1 MKRIMCL
8 LLALVMV
15 FSLVGVSAFAD
26 ETEEP
31 AEEAEEE
38 VEETT
43 VDDGFISVTFT
54 GATEGLYSQYSS
66 FDNIISL
73 NDWYSVYLKPG
84 YDIEVTDGTL
94 GTSGYWVDSEGNV
107 VRYRQFIVYSDSAP
121 DEVVINVVASSDE
134 APTAVYVT
142 AQLPSGATAESVI
155 SYANYDVY
163 VLSGSSDSVDLYG
176 GYALAETDGIEITN
190 SGYGID
196 NYTGEMSAYYWY
208 TVTGETSEATLNIV
222 EDPDA
227 PTAVYTTVKLPDGA
241 SAEDVVYSEPWYYN
255 EYTMSGN
262 SDSIWLYGGY
272 ALGET
277 AGIEIED
284 SWYWVDS
291 EGQVYVYYYY
301 TLTGETSEVELNIV
315 EDEDAPYAI
324 KITYAGDLADEY
336 GTDYML
342 STEEWIN
349 VSILREYD
357 ITSVTNAEVKIWS
370 GDNDLVIYPN
380 EGATEIVI
388 TGTKKAAGTLKV
400 TGATDQVVS
409 ILKYDDEAGKY
420 VAAAEGD
427 TVEADTDLCVTL
439 KQGYVIEE
447 YSSYYHCE
455 NGETEFYVR
464 AADILSDGTATLNVV
479 EGVVLVY
486 AGDVENGC
494 ADDYR
499 DGYTYVVDSGYYNI
513 YVSTNYGYVAD
524 VDGGE
529 VTEVYYS
536 CNTETGEVRASYYI
550 TPTSA
555 GTITV
560 TFREAEE
567 DELPASIKVEYTGET
582 DGLSSGAAYVM
593 PGNYFWL
600 YLENGYTAEVTGAT
614 YSYYYSYWN
623 EIDFT
628 IDEDAT
634 AVTVNIIKIAE
645 ESTLKVV
652 GGTDV
657 TDAEAQ
663 EAVIKTDDTVADGDA
678 LESGVNTIRV
688 ANGYEIEAVDGAVY
702 YENGYVTDYDGNIY
716 LEYVLVP
723 TGDPAEVTIT
733 VGLVVEWVTVNLV
746 NDTEYFANLYSDNM
760 KTTDSGKQ
768 CLSTDTIYV
777 SVYGNNTIKVTGG
790 TVVYSEVYSNS
801 SYFRVEINEG
811 VTEVTVEIISVDDLT
826 AEQAEVGYIDST
838 NDPDQQNSGDNG
850 GDKPDDKPDS
860 KPDAKPDGEPGG
872 ASGEVAPNTG
882 DESNVTLWAILTA
895 ALAATTGAVLTLA
908 KKKNN

>member
-190 SGYGID
+190 SGYSID

>member
-1 MKRIMCL
+1 M
-8 LLALVMV
+8 
-15 FSLVGVSAFAD
+15 
-26 ETEEP
+26 
-31 AEEAEEE
+31 
-38 VEETT
+38 
-43 VDDGFISVTFT
+43 
-54 GATEGLYSQYSS
+54 
-66 FDNIISL
+66 
-73 NDWYSVYLKPG
+73 
-84 YDIEVTDGTL
+84 
-94 GTSGYWVDSEGNV
+94 
-107 VRYRQFIVYSDSAP
+107 
-121 DEVVINVVASSDE
+121 
-134 APTAVYVT
+134 
-142 AQLPSGATAESVI
+142 
-155 SYANYDVY
+155 
-163 VLSGSSDSVDLYG
+163 
-176 GYALAETDGIEITN
+176 
-190 SGYGID
+190 
-196 NYTGEMSAYYWY
+196 
-208 TVTGETSEATLNIV
+208 
-222 EDPDA
+222 
-227 PTAVYTTVKLPDGA
+227 
-241 SAEDVVYSEPWYYN
+241 
-255 EYTMSGN
+255 
-262 SDSIWLYGGY
+262 
-272 ALGET
+272 
-277 AGIEIED
+277 
-284 SWYWVDS
+284 
-291 EGQVYVYYYY
+291 
-301 TLTGETSEVELNIV
+301 
-315 EDEDAPYAI
+315 
-324 KITYAGDLADEY
+324 
-336 GTDYML
+336 
-342 STEEWIN
+342 
-349 VSILREYD
+349 REYD

>member
-121 DEVVINVVASSDE
+121 DEVIINVVASSDE

-163 VLSGSSDSVDLYG
+163 VLSDSSDSVDLYG